1 MKFIVKNKV
10 WVWPGPP
17 AGGGGWHFVYVDGEN
32 KKKIDK
38 VGKKYGAG
46 FVKVMAKIGKT
57 QWQTALFPHKKEDCY
72 LISIKQA
79 VRKKEGIFVGD
90 SVTIKVQLI

>member
-1 MKFIVKNKV
+1 MNLTIKNKV
-10 WVWPGPP
+10 WVWPGV
-17 AGGGGWHFVYVDGEN
+17 AGWHFVYVDGEN

-38 VGKKYGAG
+38 YGKKYGSG

-57 QWQTALFPHKKEDCY
+57 EWQTALFPHKKEDCY

-79 VRKKEGIFVGD
+79 VRKKEAILAGD
-90 SVTIKVQLI
+90 SVIIKLRLV